1 MIKDLQNNLKRQW
14 DTFTRSEQKIA
25 SYLLHNI
32 SGIPFETA
40 ASLGKR
46 VGVSPMTVGRF
57 LRNLGYA
64 GLNEL
69 KEDLRG
75 NAPWLPL
82 YRNPESAREADFVAD
97 SLQTDIRVLTAAY
110 SLARTEQWTSIVKAL
125 VTAER
130 ISVAS
135 FHQGRFI
142 GLGFAS
148 LLQHVKPH
156 TRFADGSDGAYADVL
171 LDSGADSCV
180 VLIDFRRYA
189 RHFRVLAEE
198 VAARGIPLVIVTDTQ
213 CYWARQLTGNVLML
227 PLDPNRVW
235 HNFGAVT
242 SLLSLLTSEVTRV
255 QGDMFERIGD
265 VTALRQQFVGYDEA
279 PPASKR
285 EPVKALN
292 GKAKRG
298 HAKGKIGGT
307 GTAGTSGRK
316 RRDQP

>member
-1 MIKDLQNNLKRQW
+1 MIKDLQNKLKRQW
-14 DTFTRSEQKIA
+14 DTFTTSEQKIA
-25 SYLLHNI
+25 AYLLHNI
-32 SGIPFETA
+32 GGIPFETA
-40 ASLGKR
+40 ASLGQR

-69 KEDLRG
+69 KKDLRG

-82 YRNPESAREADFVAD
+82 YQNAGRAREADFVAE
-97 SLQTDIRVLTAAY
+97 SLQTDIRVLTEAY
-110 SLARTEQWTSIVKAL
+110 SLARTEEWTSIVKML
-125 VTAER
+125 VAAER
-130 ISVAS
+130 VSVAS
-135 FHQGRFI
+135 FHHGRFI

-148 LLQHVKPH
+148 LLQHVKPR

-189 RHFRVLAEE
+189 RHFRILAEE
-198 VAARGIPLVIVTDTQ
+198 VAARDIPLVLITDTQ
-213 CYWARQLTGNVLML
+213 CYWARQLTDNVLML
-227 PLDPNRVW
+227 PLDTDRAW

-242 SLLSLLTSEVTRV
+242 SLLSLLISEVTRV

-279 PPASKR
+279 PPI
-285 EPVKALN
+285 
-292 GKAKRG
+292 AKR
-298 HAKGKIGGT
+298 K
-307 GTAGTSGRK
+307 SGRATRGSDKPGGKGAGSGAK
-316 RRDQP
+316 RRRHR

>member
-1 MIKDLQNNLKRQW
+1 MIKDLQTKLKRQW
-14 DTFTRSEQKIA
+14 DGFTTSEKKIA
-25 SYLLHNI
+25 SYMLHNI

-40 ASLGKR
+40 ASLGER

-69 KEDLRG
+69 KKELRG

-82 YRNPESAREADFVAD
+82 YTNPERAREADFVAE
-97 SLQTDIRVLTAAY
+97 SLQTDIRVLTQAY
-110 SLARTEQWTSIVKAL
+110 ALARTEEWTSIVKAL

-135 FHQGRFI
+135 FHHGRFI
-142 GLGFAS
+142 GLGFAN
-148 LLQHVKPH
+148 LLQHVKPR
-156 TRFADGSDGAYADVL
+156 TRFADGSDGAYTDIL
-171 LDSGADSCV
+171 LDSDADSCI

-198 VAARGIPLVIVTDTQ
+198 VAARGIPLVIVTDSQ
-213 CYWARQLTGNVLML
+213 CYWARQLTDKVLML
-227 PLDPNRVW
+227 SLDADRAW

-242 SLLSLLTSEVTRV
+242 SLLSLLISEVTRL

-265 VTALRQQFVGYDEA
+265 ITALRQQFVGYDEA

-285 EPVKALN
+285 APVKAKKTPAT
-292 GKAKRG
+292 GKAGSTDK
-298 HAKGKIGGT
+298 AK
-307 GTAGTSGRK
+307 ASGRK
-316 RRDQP
+316 PPPKP